1 MHRIVNLTNQNVTNS
16 NGETVNFI
24 RQTPAPIFFLTTA
37 DTDIH
42 VLSQAWT
49 RLPQDFPT
57 VRVMNYLNLQQQ
69 IVIDDYA
76 EAVLAQAEVIVLRL
90 LGGRAY
96 WSYGLEVLQTT
107 VADSGAKLIV
117 LPGDDRPD
125 LELMSLSS
133 LPLEQVDQLWRYFL
147 EGGVENMTQALLF
160 LGFTCLDTPQIP
172 ALPQPVP
179 RVGIMAW
186 NSQVELAETAPKVG
200 ILFYRA
206 HYLAGNTA
214 PITALCQALSEKG
227 LQPIPVYA
235 QSLQDET
242 IQAELL
248 KLLAPNDTSKIDLIL
263 NTTSFSI
270 ARLDLAQTD
279 TERGLEFWQ
288 ALDVPVIQVILSGSG
303 LATWQED
310 ILGLS
315 PRDLAMNV
323 VLPEVDGRII
333 SRAISFKSGELYDQ
347 ELETAIIGYQPEP
360 SRIDFVAELA
370 AHWGKLRRLNN
381 ADKKVALILA
391 NYPAKDGRIANGVGL
406 DTPASCVKILH
417 ELKASGYD
425 LGAQELPNTGDE
437 LIQQLMKSITHDPES
452 CYRPVNQS
460 FRIQEYKNWFKSQ
473 SETIQQ
479 KLETYYPQPQ
489 QDIPI
494 PGLVFGNI
502 FIGIQPPRGN
512 DLDPNT
518 NYHNPELLPTPNY
531 LSFYLWIR
539 HSFQANAV
547 IHIGK
552 HGNLEWLPGKSVAL
566 SNQCFPEL
574 ALGPLPNFYPFIVN
588 DPGEG
593 CQAKRRSQAV
603 IIDHLTPPMTQAG
616 LYGPLDELS
625 QVLDEYYEAEQ
636 LDPPRLPLLKDR
648 IDELIKVLH
657 LDQDLAHLAPA
668 ESGDWQAWLNQ
679 TDGYLCEL
687 RDAQIRDGLHILGQ
701 CPENSQL
708 RDLIFAIA
716 RSPNRIHLGL
726 TRSLAIDLGF
736 DCDPLTTPA
745 TEPSPDPK
753 FRTVGDW
760 TAALDHQASL
770 LIDRLLTQDVPTNL
784 GRETNKVLAWIADS
798 LLPNLRRTN
807 EELTQLLRGLDGCYI
822 PSGPSG
828 APTRGRPDVLPTG
841 RNFYAVDLRAIPTE
855 VAWDLGRKA
864 AEAVIERYTQEQ
876 GEFPKTLGLSVWGT
890 ATMRTG
896 GDDIAEALAL
906 LGVMPVWDGP
916 SRRVVDLDVIP
927 FTLLGRPRVDVT
939 LRISGFFRDA
949 FPNLIQLFDDA
960 VNLVASLNE
969 PPEQNPLAAH
979 VQTEITTAVDQG
991 INLTTAETQARLRI
1005 FGSPPGAYGAG
1016 LQGLIDNP
1024 QAWNDTTDLAQ
1035 AYINWSSTAYTGT
1048 GQSQPAPKA
1057 FQNRLAQM
1065 QIVLHNQDNREHD
1078 LLDSDDY
1085 YQFQG
1090 GLTAAVNLLNEQA
1103 PTVYF
1108 GDHGQTEN
1116 PKIRALT
1123 EELARV
1129 YRSRVINPKWIAGV
1143 MRHGYKGAT
1152 ELAATVDFLFGFAA
1166 TTQTIPN
1173 HMFAGV
1179 AQAYVFDPVV
1189 QDFLQAKNPHV
1200 LRDIAERLLEAE
1212 KRGLWTEVE
1221 PSCKDQLRAILHQAE
1236 AKIETYGVT

>member
-1 MHRIVNLTNQNVTNS
+1 MHRIVNLTNPNAADANTR
-16 NGETVNFI
+16 TINFI
-24 RQTPAPIFFLTTA
+24 RQTPAPIFILTTA
-37 DTDIH
+37 DTDIQ
-42 VLSQAWT
+42 VLAQARP
-49 RLPQDFPT
+49 RLPENFPA

-76 EAVLAQAEVIVLRL
+76 EAVLSQAQVIVLRL

-107 VADSGAKLIV
+107 VADAGAKLIV

-133 LPLEQVDQLWRYFL
+133 LPLEQVDQLWRYFV
-147 EGGVENMTQALLF
+147 EGGVENLTQSLLF
-160 LGFTCLDTPQIP
+160 LGLTCLDTPHIP
-172 ALPQPVP
+172 ALPQSVP
-179 RVGIMAW
+179 RVGPLAW
-186 NSQVELAETAPKVG
+186 SSSIEVPDTAPRVG

-206 HYLAGNTA
+206 HYLSGNTA
-214 PITALCQALSEKG
+214 PIAALCQALSQKG

-242 IQAELL
+242 IQAEIT
-248 KLLAPNDTSKIDLIL
+248 KLFAPNSDNKVDLIL

-288 ALDVPVIQVILSGSG
+288 GLDVPVIQVILSGSG
-303 LATWQED
+303 REMWQQD
-310 ILGLS
+310 VLGLS

-333 SRAISFKSGELYDQ
+333 SRAISFKSGDLYDQ

-360 SRIDFVAELA
+360 SRIEFVSELA
-370 AHWGKLRRLNN
+370 ANWVNLKRISN

-406 DTPASCVKILH
+406 DTPASCVKIIH
-417 ELKASGYD
+417 ELKAAGYD
-425 LGAQELPNTGDE
+425 LGEKPLPNTGDE
-437 LIQQLMKSITHDPES
+437 LIQELLKSMTYDPES
-452 CYRPVNQS
+452 YYRPINQF
-460 FRIQEYKNWFKSQ
+460 FRVEDYQAWLKSQ
-473 SETIQQ
+473 SEPIQQ
-479 KLETYYPQPQ
+479 KLESYYQKPE
-489 QDIPI
+489 QDFPI
-494 PGLVFGNI
+494 PGQQLGNI

-512 DLDPNT
+512 DFDPNT
-518 NYHNPELLPTPNY
+518 NYHNPELPPTPSY

-539 HSFQANAV
+539 HNFQANAV

-566 SNQCFPEL
+566 SSDCFPEL

-636 LDPPRLPLLKDR
+636 LDPPRLPLLKER
-648 IDELIKVLH
+648 IDELIKLLH
-657 LDQDLAHLAPA
+657 LDQDFAHLAPA

-687 RDAQIRDGLHILGQ
+687 RDAQIRDGLHIFGE
-701 CPENSQL
+701 CPDQAQL
-708 RDLIFAIA
+708 RDLIMAIA
-716 RSPNRIHLGL
+716 RSPNRIHCGL
-726 TRSLAIDLGF
+726 TRALGMDLGF
-736 DCDPLTTPA
+736 DCDPLMTLA

-760 TAALDHQASL
+760 TNDLDHQALL
-770 LIDRLLTQDVPTNL
+770 LIDQLLTQVRPTKL
-784 GRETNKVLAWIADS
+784 GIETTKVLAWISES
-798 LLPNLRRTN
+798 LLPNLRRTD
-807 EELTQLLRGLDGCYI
+807 EELTQLLRGLNGSYI

-876 GEFPKTLGLSVWGT
+876 GDYPKTLGLSVWGT

-906 LGVMPVWDGP
+906 LGVQPVWDGP
-916 SRRVVDLDVIP
+916 SRRVVDLEVIP
-927 FTLLGRPRVDVT
+927 LSLLGRPRVDVT

-969 PPEQNPLAAH
+969 PAEQNPLAAT
-979 VQTEITTAVDQG
+979 VKTEITTAIQQGQDQT
-991 INLTTAETQARLRI
+991 IAHAQAKLRI

-1016 LQGLIDNP
+1016 LQGLIDTP
-1024 QAWNDTTDLAQ
+1024 QAWNDSTDLAN
-1035 AYINWSSTAYTGT
+1035 AYIHWSSTAYTGT
-1048 GQSQPAPKA
+1048 GESQPAPQA

-1090 GLTAAVNLLNEQA
+1090 GLAAAVKLLNSQA
-1103 PTVYF
+1103 PSVYF
-1108 GDHGQTEN
+1108 GDHAQTEN
-1116 PKIRALT
+1116 PKIRALS

-1143 MRHGYKGAT
+1143 MRHGYKGAA
-1152 ELAATVDFLFGFAA
+1152 EMAATVDFLFGYAA
-1166 TTQTIPN
+1166 TTQAVPN
-1173 HMFAGV
+1173 HMFTGV
-1179 AQAYVFDPVV
+1179 AQAYVFDQAV
-1189 QDFLQAKNPHV
+1189 QNFLQAKNPHV
-1200 LRDIAERLLEAE
+1200 LRDMAERLLEAE

-1221 PSCKDQLRAILHQAE
+1221 PTIKEQLRDILHQAE
-1236 AKIETYGVT
+1236 AKIETY

>member
-1 MHRIVNLTNQNVTNS
+1 MHRIVNLSGNTLTNINS
-16 NGETVNFI
+16 SQINFI
-24 RQTPAPIFFLTTA
+24 RQTPAPVFILTTA
-37 DTDIH
+37 DTDIQ
-42 VLSQAWT
+42 VLAQARP
-49 RLPQDFPT
+49 RLPENFPA

-69 IVIDDYA
+69 IVIDDYT
-76 EAVLAQAEVIVLRL
+76 EAVLSQGQVIVLRL

-133 LPLEQVDQLWRYFL
+133 LPLGQVDQLWRYFV
-147 EGGVENMTQALLF
+147 EGGVENLTQALLF
-160 LGFTCLDTPQIP
+160 LGLTCLDTPHIP

-179 RVGIMAW
+179 RVGHLAW
-186 NSQVELAETAPKVG
+186 EPSRKLPDTAPRVG

-214 PITALCQALSEKG
+214 PITALCQALSQKG

-242 IQAELL
+242 IQAEIT
-248 KLLAPNDTSKIDLIL
+248 KLFAPASDHPINLIL

-288 ALDVPVIQVILSGSG
+288 ELDVPVIQVILSGSG
-303 LATWQED
+303 LATWQQD
-310 ILGLS
+310 VLGLT

-333 SRAISFKSGELYDQ
+333 SRAISFKSGDLYDN

-360 SRIDFVAELA
+360 SRVEFVTDLA
-370 AHWGKLRRLNN
+370 SYWVTLRQISN

-406 DTPASCVKILH
+406 DTPASCVKIIH
-417 ELKASGYD
+417 ELKAAGYN
-425 LGAQELPNTGDE
+425 LGAQRLPNTGDE
-437 LIQQLMKSITHDPES
+437 LIQQLLKGMTHDPENH
-452 CYRPVNQS
+452 YRPVKQCFS
-460 FRIQEYKNWFKSQ
+460 IDDYQKWLESQ
-473 SETIQQ
+473 PELTQQ
-479 KLETYYPQPQ
+479 KLGSSYSSPNT
-489 QDIPI
+489 DIPI
-494 PGLVFGNI
+494 PGLQLGNI

-518 NYHNPELLPTPNY
+518 NYHNPELPPTPNY
-531 LSFYLWIR
+531 LGFYLWIR
-539 HSFQANAV
+539 HTFQANAV
-547 IHIGK
+547 IHLGK

-566 SNQCFPEL
+566 SQDCFPEI

-636 LDPPRLPLLKDR
+636 LDPPRLPLLKER

-657 LDQDLAHLAPA
+657 LDQDLAHLAP
-668 ESGDWQAWLNQ
+668 SQTGDWQAWLNQ

-687 RDAQIRDGLHILGQ
+687 RDSQIRDGLHIFGECPGQ
-701 CPENSQL
+701 AQL
-708 RDLIFAIA
+708 RDLIMAIA
-716 RSPNRIHLGL
+716 RSPNRIHVGL
-726 TRSLAIDLGF
+726 TRALALDFGL
-736 DCDPLTTPA
+736 DCDPLTTSV
-745 TEPSPDPK
+745 TEPSPDPQ

-760 TAALDHQASL
+760 TADLDQQALSLIDQL
-770 LIDRLLTQDVPTNL
+770 LIQDLPTNL
-784 GRETNKVLAWIADS
+784 GLETHKVLAWISES
-798 LLPNLRRTN
+798 LLPNLRRTD
-807 EELTQLLRGLDGCYI
+807 EELTQLLRGLNGCYI

-876 GEFPKTLGLSVWGT
+876 GEYPKTLGLSVWGT

-906 LGVMPVWDGP
+906 LGVQPVWDGP
-916 SRRVVDLDVIP
+916 SRRVVDIEAVPLS
-927 FTLLGRPRVDVT
+927 LLGRPRVDVT

-969 PPEQNPLAAH
+969 PVAQNPLAAT
-979 VQTEITTAVDQG
+979 VKTEITTAIQEGQDQA
-991 INLTTAETQARLRI
+991 IAQTQAKLRI

-1016 LQGLIDNP
+1016 LQGLLDTP
-1024 QAWNDTTDLAQ
+1024 QAWDTTADLAQ

-1048 GQSQPAPKA
+1048 GQSQPAPQA

-1065 QIVLHNQDNREHD
+1065 QIVLQNQDNREHD

-1090 GLTAAVNLLNEQA
+1090 GLTVAVRLLNTQA
-1103 PTVYF
+1103 PSVYF

-1116 PKIRALT
+1116 PKIRALS

-1143 MRHGYKGAT
+1143 MRHGYKGAA
-1152 ELAATVDFLFGFAA
+1152 EMAATVDFLFGYAA
-1166 TTQTIPN
+1166 TTQAVPN

-1179 AQAYVFDPVV
+1179 AQAYVFDQTV
-1189 QDFLQAKNPHV
+1189 QNFLQTKNPHV
-1200 LRDIAERLLEAE
+1200 LRDMAERLLEAE

-1221 PSCKDQLRAILHQAE
+1221 PRIKEQLRAILHQAE
-1236 AKIETYGVT
+1236 AEVENY